1 MRDAIYLSHQYT
13 RMLFEK
19 IWVSLYRSSHQ
30 SFFFAKQREFWV
42 LQHLKRTNQCSN
54 VTIIQRFFINAALRS
69 CVAVY
74 YLSFNSE
81 YFHVVCFVALYRHCC
96 CFVELFSCVNL
107 QSSRVF
113 FCAFVVAKYLMS
125 RNVLLRLALLCK
137 LHQTHVSQTFYTRVL
152 LRLALLCRLH
162 QTRVFV

>member
-1 MRDAIYLSHQYT
+1 MS
-13 RMLFEK
+13 
-19 IWVSLYRSSHQ
+19 
-30 SFFFAKQREFWV
+30 
-42 LQHLKRTNQCSN
+42 
-54 VTIIQRFFINAALRS
+54 IIQRFFINAALRA

-74 YLSFNSE
+74 YLSCNSE

-152 LRLALLCRLH
+152 LRLASLCKLH
-162 QTRVFV
+162 QTRVHLCKMFLVLHVFYIVLSLRISRATMSRLCVRVSHVKRRKKMCEMTISKR